1 MTHREKGRTK
11 GSVLIIVM
19 WVALGLVSVTLYF
32 SHSMYFEFR
41 AAENYYEGLQA
52 EQAIDGALRYAMYL
66 LANADEEGV
75 LPEPDTYSRQRSVVG
90 EALYWYIG
98 RGVQNAYATI
108 PEFLLVDEG
117 SKLDLN
123 LATQEML
130 QNLPNM
136 TPEFAAAII
145 DWRDEDE
152 EVSDGGA
159 EGDVYARMIPSRQ
172 IKNAPFDTV
181 DELMMVYGADSVLV
195 YGEDANMNGILDP
208 NENDGATTPP
218 LDNSNGTL
226 DVGLVEYVT
235 VFSKFPEEDDNTQ
248 VQNQAGGNANGG
260 GNQPDQNPSNNIN
273 IQGDEPTVKVN
284 VNTASAAVLAS
295 LPGMDQAM
303 AQQLVSYRA
312 NQADLGSDTEW
323 VNEAVGDGDL
333 TQAQE
338 YFVGASQRFMVDV
351 AAVGKNARGFRR
363 TQFIV
368 DTSGDEPVVIYR
380 KDLARQGW
388 ALGTN
393 LREELKQYVQQQR
406 QR

>member
-1 MTHREKGRTK
+1 MTNRKQGRTE

-52 EQAIDGALRYAMYL
+52 EQAIDGALRYAMHL

-75 LPEPDTYSRQRSVVG
+75 LPESNTYSRERSTVG

-98 RGVQNAYATI
+98 RGAQNAYATV
-108 PEFLLVDEG
+108 PEFVLTDEG
-117 SKLDLN
+117 AKLDLN

-130 QNLPNM
+130 ENLPNM

-159 EGDVYARMIPSRQ
+159 EGDVYVRMIPSRQ

-181 DELMMVYGADSVLV
+181 DELMMVYGASPVLV

-208 NENDGATTPP
+208 NENDGNATPP
-218 LDNSNGTL
+218 MDNQNGTL
-226 DVGLVEYVT
+226 DFGLAEYVT
-235 VFSKFPEEDDNTQ
+235 VFSKFPEENNDQGQGNT
-248 VQNQAGGNANGG
+248 NGG
-260 GNQPDQNPSNNIN
+260 TNQPDQNPPNNIN
-273 IQGDEPTVKVN
+273 IQGDEPTLKVN
-284 VNTASAAVLAS
+284 VNTASAAVLAC
-295 LPGMDQAM
+295 LPGMDQAK
-303 AQQLVSYRA
+303 AQQLVSYRST
-312 NQADLGSDTEW
+312 QAGLGSDTGW
-323 VNEAVGDGDL
+323 VSDAVGDGDL
-333 TQAQE
+333 TEAQE
-338 YFVGASQRFMVDV
+338 YFAGSSQRFMVDV
-351 AAVGKNARGFRR
+351 AAVGKNGRGFRR
-363 TQFIV
+363 TQFVV
-368 DTSGDEPVVIYR
+368 DTSGEEPVVIFR

>member
-1 MTHREKGRTK
+1 
-11 GSVLIIVM
+11 M

-52 EQAIDGALRYAMYL
+52 EQAIDGALRYAIHL
-66 LANADEEGV
+66 LANADPEGV
-75 LPEPDTYSRQRSVVG
+75 LPESDTYSSERSVVG

-98 RGVQNAYATI
+98 RGIQNAYATV
-108 PEFLLVDEG
+108 PEFVLVDEG

-130 QNLPNM
+130 ENLPNM

-152 EVSDGGA
+152 EVSEGGA
-159 EGDVYARMIPSRQ
+159 EGDVYARMMPSRQ

-181 DELMMVYGADSVLV
+181 DELMMVYGANPVLV

-208 NENDGATTPP
+208 NENDGNATPP
-218 LDNSNGTL
+218 MDNSNGTL
-226 DVGLVEYVT
+226 DFGLVEYVT
-235 VFSKFPEEDDNTQ
+235 VFSKFPEENDTQ
-248 VQNQAGGNANGG
+248 SQGNANGE
-260 GNQPDQNPSNNIN
+260 NSQPDQNPPNNIN
-273 IQGDEPTVKVN
+273 IQGDEPTLKVN

-295 LPGMDQAM
+295 LPGMDQSK

-312 NQADLGSDTEW
+312 TQADLGSDTEW
-323 VNEAVGDGDL
+323 INDAIGDGDL

-338 YFVGASQRFMVDV
+338 YFTGSSQRFMVDV
-351 AAVGKNARGFRR
+351 AAVGKNGRGFRR

-368 DTSGDEPVVIYR
+368 DTSGEEPVVIYR

-388 ALGTN
+388 ALGAN
-393 LREELKQYVQQQR
+393 LREELKQYAQQQR

>member
-1 MTHREKGRTK
+1 MTTGKRGRTK

-41 AAENYYEGLQA
+41 AADNYYEGLQA
-52 EQAIDGALRYAMYL
+52 EHAVDGALRYAMHL
-66 LANADEEGV
+66 LANTEEEGV
-75 LPEPDTYSRQRSVVG
+75 LPEPDTYARQRSSIG
-90 EALYWYIG
+90 EAVYWYIG
-98 RGVQNAYATI
+98 RGIQNAYATV

-130 QNLPNM
+130 ENLPNM

-159 EGDVYARMIPSRQ
+159 EADVYARMIPSRQ

-181 DELMMVYGADSVLV
+181 DELMMVYGADPILV

-208 NENDGATTPP
+208 NENDGETTPP
-218 LDNSNGTL
+218 MDNSNGTL
-226 DVGLVEYVT
+226 DFGLVEYVT
-235 VFSKFPEEDDNTQ
+235 VFSKFPEENDGNQ
-248 VQNQAGGNANGG
+248 VQNQAGGD
-260 GNQPDQNPSNNIN
+260 NQPDQNPQNNIN
-273 IQGDEPTVKVN
+273 IQGDEPTLKVN

-295 LPGMDQAM
+295 LPGMDQSK

-312 NQADLGSDTEW
+312 TQADLGSGTDW
-323 VNEAVGDGDL
+323 INDAVGDGDL
-333 TQAQE
+333 TQAEE
-338 YFVGASQRFMVDV
+338 YFVGSSQRFMVDV
-351 AAVGKNARGFRR
+351 AAVGKTGRGFRR

-368 DTSGDEPVVIYR
+368 DTSGEEPVVIYR

-388 ALGTN
+388 ALGSN
-393 LREELKQYVQQQR
+393 LREELKQYMQQQR
-406 QR
+406 QQ